1 MRGLAPAV
9 VTAVILAGVA
19 ILAADE
25 TVSIS
30 LPFEHT
36 ALAEGPGRGVTETQ
50 CRVCHSLDYVT
61 TQPPSGAA
69 QWQGVVTK
77 MRTVYGAPISDA
89 EAKTIA
95 DYLTSAY
102 GAR

>member
-1 MRGLAPAV
+1 MRRLALAV
-9 VTAVILAGVA
+9 VMAAVLAGVT

-30 LPFEHT
+30 LPPERT
-36 ALAEGPGRGVTETQ
+36 VLAEGPGREVTETQ

-61 TQPPSGAA
+61 TQPRVGAA

-77 MRTVYGAPISDA
+77 MRTVFGAPISDA
-89 EAKTIA
+89 DAKAIT
-95 DYLTSAY
+95 DYLAASY